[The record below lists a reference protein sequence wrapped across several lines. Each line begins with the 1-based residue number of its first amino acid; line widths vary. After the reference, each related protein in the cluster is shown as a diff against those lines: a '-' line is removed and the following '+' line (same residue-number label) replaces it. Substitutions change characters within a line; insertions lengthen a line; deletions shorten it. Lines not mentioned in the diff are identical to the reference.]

1 MILSFFITMAVKN
14 GGVENTI
21 EIKYSTEIAS
31 ALEEIQMP
39 LLE

>member
-1 MILSFFITMAVKN
+1 MDVEKWSI
-14 GGVENTI
+14 ENTT

-31 ALEEIQMP
+31 VLEEIQMP